1 MRREM
6 FHMERDV
13 LNIGDTVTIAEGEL
27 PFSYY
32 YTAVPALAM
41 SGNFPP
47 SNRILSKTGVVVAKE
62 RHGSTYHIDI
72 EFEH

>member
-1 MRREM
+1 M

-32 YTAVPALAM
+32 YTAIPALAM
-41 SGNFPP
+41 SGNFSP
-47 SNRILSKTGVVVAKE
+47 SNRILSRTGVVVGKE
-62 RHGSTYHIDI
+62 RFDSTYHIYI
-72 EFEH
+72 EFEN